1 MWVVAECGEAYNTDK
16 FIALGIDSETI
27 AVTIDNGNVKIESGE
42 LFHIY
47 GRLDDNRGTKYLLA
61 RDFRTEK
68 DAQAALNRLLRHIK
82 VGDRLYNF
90 RSED

>member
-16 FIALGIDSETI
+16 FLAFGIDSEK
-27 AVTIDNGNVKIESGE
+27 AVAIKNGNVTIESGK

-47 GRLDDNRGTKYLLA
+47 GTLDDNRRTKYLLA
-61 RDFRTEK
+61 CDFRTEK
-68 DAQAALNRLLRHIK
+68 DAQAALNSLLRHIK

-90 RSED
+90 RSEE